1 MKRLKNELIREY
13 YSEYLKVK
21 RIIKEGSKPGK
32 ARREAFENIYGLYFD
47 AQKENLPLSEIHEGT
62 AEEFAAEILKSLP
75 RRGIVKRWQA
85 AFLAVAV
92 LLAIEAVLYFTSDFY
107 LENKIGFAHALNN
120 PDRYNFQ
127 GYETIS
133 VFQREGSGRR
143 YVLRFNEGKY
153 EILEGEDSFNKKE
166 FEKFVFSEDGERIEL
181 LLKVPFSSRN
191 PILKTLDL
199 PVNLSPTGGFL
210 DDTDT
215 VGASHGHIKLIAG
228 ESLYY
233 GYLDYHRTEKNG
245 DIYLGFNFIRQEG
258 EGAEEYIRSG
268 ETFTV
273 DFGRIYR
280 MYWSRR
286 LQGFDS
292 SRNRIKNK
300 IVHILENMYLQPF
313 FRFAEAE
320 TVDYPETTVS
330 EVEVT
335 KTSESGRFTVTA
347 HLKVDFEADKILRMS
362 YIDENN
368 FEDTAE
374 FDIDEKGFGVIEGG
388 NKAFAEIRYR
398 VEGSEE
404 WQTERIEYTFDDI
417 E

>member
-1 MKRLKNELIREY
+1 MKRLKNELVREY
-13 YSEYLKVK
+13 YSEYLKIK

-32 ARREAFENIYGLYFD
+32 ARKEAFENIYDLYFD
-47 AQKENLPLSEIHEGT
+47 AQKENLPVSEIHEGT

-75 RRGIVKRWQA
+75 GRGVLKRWHFALIA
-85 AFLAVAV
+85 AAV
-92 LLAIEAVLYFTSDFY
+92 LLAFEAVLYFTSDFY
-107 LENKIGFAHALNN
+107 LENKMGFAHALNN
-120 PDRYNFQ
+120 PDRYSFQ

-133 VFQREGSGRR
+133 VFQREGSGRK
-143 YVLRFNEGKY
+143 YELSLSEGEY

-166 FEKFVFSEDGERIEL
+166 FEEFVFSEDGERIKL

-191 PILKTLDL
+191 PHLKTLDL
-199 PVNLSPTGGFL
+199 PVNLWADGFL
-210 DDTDT
+210 GDVNT
-215 VGASHGHIKLIAG
+215 VRADHGHIKLIAG

-245 DIYLGFNFIRQEG
+245 DIYLGFDFIRQKG

-268 ETFTV
+268 ESFTV

-280 MYWSRR
+280 MYWCRR

-292 SRNRIKNK
+292 SSNRIRNK
-300 IVHILENMYLQPF
+300 IVHVLEHINLQPF
-313 FRFAEAE
+313 FRFAEE
-320 TVDYPETTVS
+320 QTVDYPKTTIS

-347 HLKVDFEADKILRMS
+347 HLKVDFEADKILRMG
-362 YIDENN
+362 YVDENN

-374 FDIDEKGFGVIEGG
+374 FEVDEKGFGVIEGG
-388 NKAFAEIRYR
+388 KKAFIEIKYR
-398 VEGSEE
+398 IEGREE
-404 WQTERIEYTFDDI
+404 WQTERIEYTFDDM